1 MGRTRRNSYAVQR
14 TVGYMVGAP
23 ACGWVKTGRTPS
35 AGNIEKATNPRE
47 NERVEDSV
55 PWLDRD
61 KMADAGLSFTQV
73 GDSTR
78 MGWHELK
85 SGQVD
90 GLTRE

>member
-1 MGRTRRNSYAVQR
+1 
-14 TVGYMVGAP
+14 MVGAP

-35 AGNIEKATNPRE
+35 AGNTEKVTNPRKHE
-47 NERVEDSV
+47 QVEDSI
-55 PWLDRD
+55 PRFDRD
-61 KMADAGLSFTQV
+61 KMAYAGLITLRL

-78 MGWHELK
+78 MGWPELK